1 MRIIGGKWRSRRIEF
16 PSDPGTRPM
25 PDRMREAVFDILAS
39 RFGCP
44 GGLPPIDVVDL
55 FAGSGSLGLE
65 AISRGAAAC
74 DFVERRKPALAV
86 LRRNLVQ
93 LESGA
98 TCRIVAGNAW
108 TVSLNTPRPTGAY
121 SLIFAD
127 PPYRDARDASRTG
140 RVGRLLADLYRA
152 GWADDD
158 TTIALHHEARVIY
171 VPDDGAWWRVSDH
184 RLYGSSGLTLIT
196 GRGGEHGGE
205 EAVDS
210 DQAD

>member
-25 PDRMREAVFDILAS
+25 PDRMREAVFDILVS

-98 TCRIVAGNAW
+98 TCRIVAGNAGCGG
-108 TVSLNTPRPTGAY
+108 GA
-121 SLIFAD
+121 L
-127 PPYRDARDASRTG
+127 T
-140 RVGRLLADLYRA
+140 RVAQRNSCGRLI
-152 GWADDD
+152 G
-158 TTIALHHEARVIY
+158 
-171 VPDDGAWWRVSDH
+171 PSM
-184 RLYGSSGLTLIT
+184 RLLSHPTERGSCTGS
-196 GRGGEHGGE
+196 GRGPIVTCMG
-205 EAVDS
+205 S
-210 DQAD
+210 DLG